1 MNSCRVEIQTM
12 SDPYD
17 PNTMQPDLVKAHHDL
32 DRAVDRLYRREGFE
46 TELER
51 LEFLFGEYQRL
62 TTN

>member
-1 MNSCRVEIQTM
+1 MEIQTM

-46 TELER
+46 TELE
-51 LEFLFGEYQRL
+51 LVESLVGEYKWL
-62 TTN
+62 TDFE